1 MAGRQHRRFS
11 SGPHASTAPPP
22 RVITVSVT
30 ARAPVI
36 ARARNEA
43 RRLGD
48 LLESHTAPSL
58 YTATAQTE
66 SLVAELVNGFD
77 STGAANR
84 AMRMEGSWRV
94 FYAPHIFRLSQWFG
108 PTARFEPLEYDL
120 GEKGRFSSHVRYRG
134 VFGGLVGEGWLSA
147 AGTIAPVDDATLE
160 IEFTSFWVDNNG
172 SALRRE
178 LPADGGTAWDRLVT
192 GVGRLGF
199 FKPLAVFPVRYLEQ
213 GGTGSM
219 SVFRFPPLE
228 SDIAIIKTE

>member
-1 MAGRQHRRFS
+1 MDLIDTLCIQEDCNLVFRDAMKLILDSFGSDTAFEIQKSFLT
-11 SGPHASTAPPP
+11 STAPPP

-48 LLESHTAPSL
+48 LLESQTAPSL

-94 FYAPHIFRLSQWFG
+94 FYAPHIFRLSQMVRAHG
-108 PTARFEPLEYDL
+108 AIRAAQVRL
-120 GEKGRFSSHVRYRG
+120 G
-134 VFGGLVGEGWLSA
+134 GEGAFL
-147 AGTIAPVDDATLE
+147 
-160 IEFTSFWVDNNG
+160 
-172 SALRRE
+172 
-178 LPADGGTAWDRLVT
+178 
-192 GVGRLGF
+192 
-199 FKPLAVFPVRYLEQ
+199 
-213 GGTGSM
+213 
-219 SVFRFPPLE
+219 
-228 SDIAIIKTE
+228 